1 VSSSKPFKHTITE
14 VAPDVASIGDEYY
27 KPSTNELFKRIGVDG
42 KTVQWVKM
50 GGAAMVG
57 SGDPILRQRG
67 SVLQVATFQ
76 TGAVATGTGTIPLDD
91 TIPQITEGTEFM
103 TLAITPT
110 SATNKLI
117 INVTIQLD
125 KNNVNSLTV
134 AMFQDSTVNAI
145 AAQFYGA
152 LASGLSLPMSY
163 TFSMTA
169 GTTSSTTFR
178 VRAGSEAA
186 GTVTMNG
193 RGGGRIDGGVAV
205 SSITIYEVAG

>member
-1 VSSSKPFKHTITE
+1 MELIMTMTLDGSAGVTYPVVAGASSA
-14 VAPDVASIGDEYY
+14 VQASSAKVI
-27 KPSTNELFKRIGVDG
+27 
-42 KTVQWVKM
+42 
-50 GGAAMVG
+50 
-57 SGDPILRQRG
+57 
-67 SVLQVATFQ
+67 QVATYL
-76 TGAVATGTGTIPLDD
+76 TGAVATGTGTIPIDD

-110 SATNKLI
+110 SVTNKLI
-117 INVTIQLD
+117 INVTMQLD
-125 KNNVNSLTV
+125 KNNANTLTV
-134 AMFQDSTVNAI
+134 AMFQDSTANAI
-145 AAQFYGA
+145 AAQFYGG
-152 LASGLSLPMSY
+152 LASGTSMPMSY

-169 GTTSSTTFR
+169 GTTSATTFR